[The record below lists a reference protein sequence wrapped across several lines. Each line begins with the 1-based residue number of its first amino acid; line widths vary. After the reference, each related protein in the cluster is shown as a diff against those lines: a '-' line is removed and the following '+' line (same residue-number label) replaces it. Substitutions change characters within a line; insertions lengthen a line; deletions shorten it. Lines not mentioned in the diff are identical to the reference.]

1 MGQASSTCCIRNYWS
16 ARRIELP
23 TFARGTKVSPMD
35 KDRVLSQA
43 EQAEFVEL
51 VSCFEVVEEHVLD
64 GSSLHMIYDS

>member
-1 MGQASSTCCIRNYWS
+1 M
-16 ARRIELP
+16 
-23 TFARGTKVSPMD
+23 SPMD

-64 GSSLHMIYDS
+64 GSSLRMIYDS